1 MPEVL
6 RVLIVDDEPPARRLL
21 RSLLEE
27 HPEVEVVGE
36 AGDVTTAATLCAER
50 EPDLVFLDI
59 QLPRVDGFGLLPLLK
74 RPVKIVFVT
83 AHDRHAVRAFEV
95 NALDYLLKPV
105 APARLATTLARVTLP
120 EEPQT
125 GPLLDTDQVA
135 LRDDSGLMI
144 VPVRSITHIE
154 AEDNYT
160 RIHLLGGAPPAL
172 VRRPLAEWERT
183 LPPAPFARVD
193 RSLIVR
199 LDAVK
204 TLRSESRDVTRLTLA
219 ERSEPVLLG
228 RRAAARLRKALSGR

>member
-1 MPEVL
+1 MHEVL
-6 RVLIVDDEPPARRLL
+6 RVLIVDDEPPARKLL
-21 RSLLEE
+21 RSLLAE
-27 HPEVEVVGE
+27 HPEIEVIGE
-36 AGDVTTAATLCAER
+36 AGDVTTAASMCAEQ

-105 APARLATTLARVTLP
+105 SPSRLATTLARVNLP
-120 EEPQT
+120 EAPRP
-125 GPLLDTDQVA
+125 GLLLDTDQVA
-135 LRDDSGLMI
+135 LRGDSGLRI

-160 RIHLLGGAPPAL
+160 RVHLLGGAPPAL
-172 VRRPLAEWERT
+172 VRRPLSDWERS

-204 TLRSESRDVTRLTLA
+204 ALRSESRDVTRLTLA
-219 ERSEPVLLG
+219 DLPEPILLG